1 MSGCPFGHTDGPA
14 GARPETER
22 TGEDTGVERSG
33 GATAVVTSPEA
44 SDGGSAASAAAGSSR
59 MSRRGLLSLAG
70 VGGAGAVAGLAAG
83 FLGHDALTAGAA
95 AADTSAGEA
104 VVPFFGDHQ
113 AGITTPAQDR
123 LHMAAFDVTTED
135 RKELIKL
142 LKDWTAAAEAMTTGN
157 PTGRTGA
164 VDGPYDAPPEDTG
177 EALDLPAAKLTLTF
191 GFGAGLF
198 EKDGKARFGL
208 DDRRPEALIDLP
220 HFPGDDLQ
228 PGRTGGDIV
237 IQACADDPQVAVHA
251 IRNLARIGFGKVRV
265 RWSQLGFGRT
275 SSTSRAQVTPRNLF
289 GFKDGTN
296 NLKVEDNT
304 LLDEHVWVRS
314 GSRPGEQWMAGGS
327 YLVARRIQM
336 HIEIWDRTSLREQEG
351 LIGRTKGVGAPLSG
365 GDEFTT
371 PDFALAGRDGD
382 PLIPLDAHVRLAHP
396 DQNAGVRML
405 RRGYNFTDGSD
416 GLGHLDAGLF
426 FIAFVKD
433 PRTHYVPMQLALAKS
448 DTLSV
453 EYLKH
458 TGSGL
463 FAVPPGLRQGG
474 FIGEGLF
481 A

>member
-1 MSGCPFGHTDGPA
+1 MSGCPFGHG
-14 GARPETER
+14 
-22 TGEDTGVERSG
+22 GEVSG
-33 GATAVVTSPEA
+33 GAAGGAPNESRQTS
-44 SDGGSAASAAAGSSR
+44 GF
-59 MSRRGLLSLAG
+59 SRRGLLSIAG
-70 VGGAGAVAGLAAG
+70 IGGAGAVAGLAAG
-83 FLGHDALTAGAA
+83 FLGHDAVAATPAGATA
-95 AADTSAGEA
+95 PSTDAA
-104 VVPFFGDHQ
+104 VVPFFGDYQ

-135 RKELIKL
+135 RKDLVKL
-142 LKDWTAAAEAMTTGN
+142 LRDWTAAAEAMTAGK
-157 PTGRTGA
+157 PTGETGA
-164 VDGPYDAPPEDTG
+164 VDGPYNAPPEDTG
-177 EALDLPAAKLTLTF
+177 EALDLAAAHLTLTF

-208 DDRRPEALIDLP
+208 EGRRPEALIDLP

-275 SSTSRAQVTPRNLF
+275 SSTSRAQATPRNLF

-296 NLKVEDNT
+296 NLKVEDNS
-304 LLDEHVWVRS
+304 LLNDHVWVAPGDRA
-314 GSRPGEQWMAGGS
+314 GEQWMAGGS

-336 HIEIWDRTSLREQEG
+336 HIETWDRTSLREQEG
-351 LIGRTKGVGAPLSG
+351 LIGRTKGTGAPLSG
-365 GDEFTT
+365 GDEFTA
-371 PDFALAGRDGD
+371 PDFKLAGRDGT
-382 PLIPLDAHVRLAHP
+382 PLVPLDSHMRLAHP
-396 DQNAGVRML
+396 DQNDGVRML

-416 GLGHLDAGLF
+416 GLGHVDAGLF

-433 PRTHYVPMQLALAKS
+433 PRTHYVPMQLALAKG

-453 EYLKH
+453 DYLKH

-463 FAVPPGLRQGG
+463 FAVPPGIKQGG

-481 A
+481 S

>member
-1 MSGCPFGHTDGPA
+1 MTSREAADGGTA
-14 GARPETER
+14 AAAESRR
-22 TGEDTGVERSG
+22 TGV
-33 GATAVVTSPEA
+33 
-44 SDGGSAASAAAGSSR
+44 
-59 MSRRGLLSLAG
+59 SRRGLLSLAG

-83 FLGHDALTAGAA
+83 FLGHDALSAA
-95 AADTSAGEA
+95 AASSADTSTGEA
-104 VVPFFGDHQ
+104 VVPFFGEHQ

-142 LKDWTAAAEAMTTGN
+142 LKDWTAAAESMTTGL
-157 PTGRTGA
+157 PTGATGA

-177 EALDLPAAKLTLTF
+177 EALDLAAAKLTLTF

-198 EKDGKARFGL
+198 EKDGRARFGL
-208 DDRRPEALIDLP
+208 EGRRPEALIDLP

-296 NLKVEDNT
+296 NLKVEDNA
-304 LLDEHVWVRS
+304 LLDEHVWVGA
-314 GSRPGEQWMAGGS
+314 GSAGEQWMNGGS

-365 GDEFTT
+365 GDEFST
-371 PDFALAGRDGD
+371 PDFAMAGRNGD
-382 PLIPLDAHVRLAHP
+382 PLIPMDSHMRLAHP
-396 DQNAGVRML
+396 DQNNGVRML

-463 FAVPPGLRQGG
+463 FAVPPGVQAGG